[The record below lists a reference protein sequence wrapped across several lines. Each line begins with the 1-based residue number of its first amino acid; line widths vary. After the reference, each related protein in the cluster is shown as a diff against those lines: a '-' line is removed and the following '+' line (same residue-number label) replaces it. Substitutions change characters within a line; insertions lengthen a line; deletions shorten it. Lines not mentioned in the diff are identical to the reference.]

1 MIQLNQNDIFAAFRI
16 PGSEDFTLMLQQSND
31 TILFG
36 HDSLNSKGF
45 VFSPFD
51 QNSEVPVFIRAD
63 KIYYNQK
70 FCFVPDKICLLEE
83 TEKTE
88 YLETAEKFINAINSG
103 FRKLVLSR
111 IKALKTKKNDVFEI
125 FEILQRKYKNA
136 FVYLL
141 NHPQCGCWAGASP
154 ELFLA
159 KQNLYAST
167 IALAG
172 TQLVKDP
179 KSIVWEK
186 KETEEQAMVMEFI
199 EKVLRNH
206 EIDFRLSGPYNKIVS
221 SIGGRHLVH
230 LATDYYF
237 ELDNGFYDLIFELH
251 PTPAVCG
258 LPENEA
264 FGFILDNERHDR
276 KYYSGFLGP
285 VNHRNNNEFHLYV
298 NIRCMEIFADQFLLY
313 VGGGINQGS
322 VKEKEWLETENKA
335 ATLISA
341 LEEYKLKIKS

>member
-1 MIQLNQNDIFAAFRI
+1 
-16 PGSEDFTLMLQQSND
+16 
-31 TILFG
+31 
-36 HDSLNSKGF
+36 KGF

-51 QNSEVPVFIRAD
+51 QNSEIPVFIRAD

-159 KQNLYAST
+159 K
-167 IALAG
+167 
-172 TQLVKDP
+172 
-179 KSIVWEK
+179 
-186 KETEEQAMVMEFI
+186 
-199 EKVLRNH
+199 
-206 EIDFRLSGPYNKIVS
+206 
-221 SIGGRHLVH
+221 
-230 LATDYYF
+230 
-237 ELDNGFYDLIFELH
+237 
-251 PTPAVCG
+251 
-258 LPENEA
+258 
-264 FGFILDNERHDR
+264 
-276 KYYSGFLGP
+276 
-285 VNHRNNNEFHLYV
+285 
-298 NIRCMEIFADQFLLY
+298 
-313 VGGGINQGS
+313 
-322 VKEKEWLETENKA
+322 
-335 ATLISA
+335 
-341 LEEYKLKIKS
+341 